1 MTFYQIGWFSSI
13 FLLHGLVIFK
23 VTKNFEI
30 ILYLVPLPLSIC
42 TYHVNS
48 CSFARKIASLDVID
62 STFSLAYISNWNAS
76 DVIFVKTTNEYLFH
90 CKDANQIC
98 TGVTFDF
105 LESKI
110 RTEIPTLVERFF
122 SRKKSRFDLFL
133 ENEYSKVFFTT
144 STPFSTPFSTQF
156 YQKGSEVDSMTCLS
170 VVLFIG

>member
-1 MTFYQIGWFSSI
+1 MTARRHIMVVLPGPCTLRQRHQLRSA
-13 FLLHGLVIFK
+13 
-23 VTKNFEI
+23 I

-48 CSFARKIASLDVID
+48 CSLARKIAYLDVID

-76 DVIFVKTTNEYLFH
+76 DVLLVKTTNEYLFH

-122 SRKKSRFDLFL
+122 SRKKSRFDLYF
-133 ENEYSKVFFTT
+133 
-144 STPFSTPFSTQF
+144 
-156 YQKGSEVDSMTCLS
+156 C
-170 VVLFIG
+170 